1 MKKIL
6 IIGSGKST
14 PSLMKYLIENS
25 KEHHWKIRIADLN
38 PHIPQELVDSNIVEF
53 ISLDVY
59 NTSQREEE
67 IKNADLV
74 ISMLPAFL
82 HNIVARDCV
91 TFAKHMVTASYV
103 SDEMRSLDLDA
114 QKAGIIMLNEVGL
127 DPGIDHMSAMKVIH
141 ELIDSGAEM
150 TGFESFCGGLIAP
163 EYESDNPWKYK
174 FTWNPRNVVVAA
186 QGPAAKFI
194 QEGKYKYIPYHKIFR
209 RTEFINIDGYGKFQ
223 AYANR
228 DSLRYR
234 DLYGLKDIKTF
245 FRGTLR
251 RIGFCRAWDMFVQ
264 LGMTDDS
271 YIIED
276 SENMTHRDF
285 INSFLAYDVSDSVE
299 LKVQHYLNIDQDS
312 DLMEML
318 EWLDMF
324 KNIKVGLKNATP
336 AKILQHIL
344 ERKWALDPDDKDM
357 VVMWHKFD
365 FIKDDKKQQIQSSMV
380 VIGENQT
387 YTAMAK
393 TVGLPLGICVKLIL
407 TGVIRLTGVQLP
419 LVKEIYDPV
428 LAELEEFGITFKEKL
443 IDLE

>member
-25 KEHHWKIRIADLN
+25 QEHHWKIRVADLN
-38 PHIPQELVDSNIVEF
+38 PHIPEELKDSNIVEF
-53 ISLDVY
+53 VSLDVY
-59 NTSQREEE
+59 NTQQRETE
-67 IKNADLV
+67 IQNADLV

-103 SDEMRSLDLDA
+103 SDEMRSLDLEA
-114 QKAGIIMLNEVGL
+114 KKAGIIMLNEVGL
-127 DPGIDHMSAMKVIH
+127 DPGIDHMSAMKVIN
-141 ELIDSGAEM
+141 ELLENGSEM
-150 TGFESFCGGLIAP
+150 IGFESFCGGLIAL
-163 EYESDNPWKYK
+163 EYEKDNPWRYK

-194 QEGKYKYIPYHKIFR
+194 QEGKYKYIPYSKIFR

-271 YIIED
+271 YVMED

-324 KNIKVGLKNATP
+324 KNIKVGIKNATP

-344 ERKWALDPDDKDM
+344 ERKWSLSPDDKDM

-365 FIKDDKKQQIQSSMV
+365 FEKEGKKQQIQSSMV

-407 TGVIRLTGVQLP
+407 TGVINLTGVQLP
-419 LVKEIYDPV
+419 LVKEIYNPV
-428 LAELEEFGITFKEKL
+428 LAELEDFGITFSEKL